1 MITIADMKKAVVA
14 ALNENFDYPCYE
26 FGVVEQ
32 MEYPCFFVR
41 ITENGELHTKN
52 RYQQRYVVE
61 IVLMHERG
69 EHGQEIKVL
78 KDIEKIKQIFLFAM
92 QTEKKKVPIMNF
104 EMEYTGERGNVPR
117 ITFDSEFLDD
127 LYKPSDA
134 PLLKELEMKEDLNNG
149 NAKH

>member
-1 MITIADMKKAVVA
+1 MITIDDMKKAVVA
-14 ALNENFDYPCYE
+14 ALNENFGYPCYE

-41 ITENGELHTKN
+41 ITENGELYTKN
-52 RYQQRYVVE
+52 RYQQRYAVE

-104 EMEYTGERGNVPR
+104 EMECTANERIRNEGGLKR
-117 ITFDSEFLDD
+117 WECQALTLYSENLQRH
-127 LYKPSDA
+127 LNREMTTE
-134 PLLKELEMKEDLNNG
+134 LLP
-149 NAKH
+149 